1 MAEENSDPQSR
12 DSQESPKVKQASQ
25 APPIIQLCHPKTS
38 ECETTE
44 EPTPISEQTPES
56 SSSFHRGSPYPLRT
70 REPKRQWDELPLC
83 TSEDLEPYKPKN
95 LRDAM
100 SAPDAALWKE
110 VVQDEYDSIINNKTW
125 SLTKL
130 AIKSC
135 WIYKVK
141 PGVNGCAPRYMARLV
156 AKGYSRRPEID
167 YEETFAPVAKQTTLR
182 VVLCFVA
189 AAMKLLTNYQLFKR
203 TF

>member
-12 DSQESPKVKQASQ
+12 DSQESPKVEQASQ
-25 APPIIQLCHPKTS
+25 APPIIQLCHPETS

-44 EPTPISEQTPES
+44 DPTPTSKS
-56 SSSFHRGSPYPLRT
+56 SSPFHRASPYPLRT
-70 REPKRQWDELPLC
+70 REPKRQWDELLLS

-110 VVQDEYDSIINNKTW
+110 VVQDEYDSLINNKTW

-135 WIYKVK
+135 WIFKVK
-141 PGVNGCAPRYMARLV
+141 KGVNGCAPRYKARLV

-182 VVLCFVA
+182 VVLSFVA
-189 AAMKLLTNYQLFKR
+189 AAMKLLTKLSAI
-203 TF
+203 